1 MAAASL
7 QQYKELGESMGLSG
21 EKLSEFVREQQA
33 ADRADRQ
40 AERERE
46 EKRAEREAQEKERE
60 RQAQK
65 EEREH
70 RELCA
75 LSLMASRMFFL
86 KNVLLLCLCH
96 SVIFLRYPS
105 KITFSLPAGKR
116 LISYRSIKK
125 AVRAIQITIDQSHLQ
140 QTAVR

>member
-1 MAAASL
+1 MDPISLEFHYSPIMAAASL

-46 EKRAEREAQEKERE
+46 ERRAEREAQAK
-60 RQAQK
+60 K

-70 RELCA
+70 KE
-75 LSLMASRMFFL
+75 
-86 KNVLLLCLCH
+86 
-96 SVIFLRYPS
+96 
-105 KITFSLPAGKR
+105 
-116 LISYRSIKK
+116 
-125 AVRAIQITIDQSHLQ
+125 
-140 QTAVR
+140 

>member
-46 EKRAEREAQEKERE
+46 ERRAEREAQAK
-60 RQAQK
+60 K

-75 LSLMASRMFFL
+75 TSEAHNSLCSRSSF
-86 KNVLLLCLCH
+86 C
-96 SVIFLRYPS
+96 
-105 KITFSLPAGKR
+105 A
-116 LISYRSIKK
+116 
-125 AVRAIQITIDQSHLQ
+125 
-140 QTAVR
+140 

>member
-46 EKRAEREAQEKERE
+46 ERRPEREAQAK
-60 RQAQK
+60 K

-75 LSLMASRMFFL
+75 TSEEERKTTSARVS
-86 KNVLLLCLCH
+86 
-96 SVIFLRYPS
+96 
-105 KITFSLPAGKR
+105 
-116 LISYRSIKK
+116 
-125 AVRAIQITIDQSHLQ
+125 
-140 QTAVR
+140 

>member
-33 ADRADRQ
+33 EK

-46 EKRAEREAQEKERE
+46 ERRAEREAQAK
-60 RQAQK
+60 K

-75 LSLMASRMFFL
+75 TSEAVEKEKERQHQLELA
-86 KNVLLLCLCH
+86 
-96 SVIFLRYPS
+96 
-105 KITFSLPAGKR
+105 
-116 LISYRSIKK
+116 K
-125 AVRAIQITIDQSHLQ
+125 AEERENKE
-140 QTAVR
+140 